1 MGDEAAKTPSEAVEG
16 EHERRTRQLEE
27 LLQETRVAMPGVQV
41 LFGFLLAVVFQ
52 NRFQDISS
60 LQKDLFLVAILCAA
74 GSAICFI
81 APASYHRILFEQQEK
96 EHLISVANR
105 FLIAGVGFLALAM
118 TVSLVLIC
126 DVIWGGVT
134 AAVVGAIVAAAF
146 GWFWFGLP
154 LNRLHRKRSGR

>member
-1 MGDEAAKTPSEAVEG
+1 MAEDEPAKNPSREVEG

-52 NRFQDISS
+52 NRFQQISGF
-60 LQKDLFLVAILCAA
+60 QKDLFLAAILCAA

-81 APASYHRILFEQQEK
+81 APAAYHRILFEEGEK
-96 EHLISVANR
+96 QHLIAVANR
-105 FLIAGVGFLALAM
+105 FLLAGVGFLALAM

-126 DVIWGGVT
+126 DVIWGGAT
-134 AAVVGAIVAAAF
+134 AAVVGAVIAGAF
-146 GWFWFGLP
+146 AWFWFGLP
-154 LNRLHRKRSGR
+154 LTRLRKKRSE